1 VDIYWLWLA
10 ALKGVGPVTLR
21 YLVMRLGSPKA
32 VYTATQAEL
41 EATGGL
47 RTQVVETILES
58 RSMDQAKRI
67 EELMLRQKIKLL
79 TFVDPLY
86 PPSVNNFANQPAVLY
101 YKGTLLPPQA
111 SVGIVGSRRCT
122 AYGKQ
127 VAAEAA
133 VFLVQQGIT
142 VVSGL
147 AKGIDSYA
155 HTACLK
161 AGGYTLAFIANG
173 PDICYPAEHRLLM
186 DQIIEHG
193 AVLSPYPPGTRPRQ
207 EYFPLRNRLLSAWVD
222 QLLVVEAG
230 ARSGAL
236 ITANYA
242 LEQHRR
248 VLAVPNSIYSPESYG
263 TNRLLQTGAE
273 LYLEPKQLVK
283 IVHQSPQQPSRN
295 TATSE
300 LPIQAS
306 GTRKTTEP
314 QTQISSPQ
322 EQAILE
328 RLYSNSSENPIAIRD
343 LLDLVDGNLKALLT
357 LLCSLELEGK
367 VIISGQT
374 VRCSQRS
381 NQPNRCSEAIWL
393 KTRK

>member
-1 VDIYWLWLA
+1 MNIYWLWLA

-21 YLVMRLGSPKA
+21 YLVMRLGSPEA

-41 EATGGL
+41 EGTEGL
-47 RTQVVETILES
+47 RRQVVEAILES
-58 RSMDQAKRI
+58 RSLDQAKRT
-67 EELMLRQKIKLL
+67 EELMLRQEIKLL

-86 PPSVNNFANQPAVLY
+86 PTSVNSFANQPAVLY
-101 YKGTLLPPQA
+101 YKGTLRPAQA
-111 SVGIVGSRRCT
+111 RVGIVGSRRCT
-122 AYGKQ
+122 TYGKQ

-133 VFLVQQGIT
+133 TFLADQGIT

-186 DQIIEHG
+186 DQIIENG

-207 EYFPLRNRLLSAWVD
+207 EYFPLRNRLLSAWVE

-263 TNRLLQTGAE
+263 TNRLLQSGAE
-273 LYLEPKQLVK
+273 LYLEPKQLVNK
-283 IVHQSPQQPSRN
+283 VHELPQQLSRDIG
-295 TATSE
+295 TSE
-300 LPIQAS
+300 LPIQANA
-306 GTRKTTEP
+306 TRKRTEP
-314 QTQISSPQ
+314 EKEISSPQ

-328 RLYSNSSENPIAIRD
+328 RLFANNSENPVAIRD
-343 LLDLVDGNLKALLT
+343 FLDLVDGNLKALLT
-357 LLCSLELEGK
+357 LLCSMELEEK

-374 VRCSQRS
+374 VKYFQ
-381 NQPNRCSEAIWL
+381 
-393 KTRK
+393 K

>member
-21 YLVMRLGSPKA
+21 YMVMRLGSPQA
-32 VYTATQAEL
+32 VYTATKVEL
-41 EATGGL
+41 EGTQGL
-47 RTQVVETILES
+47 RSQVVETILES
-58 RSMDQAKRI
+58 RSMEGAKRA
-67 EELMLRQKIKLL
+67 EELLLRQEIKLL

-86 PPSVNNFANQPAVLY
+86 PLGVNHFPNQPAVLY
-101 YKGTLLPPQA
+101 YKGTLRPPQA

-133 VFLVQQGIT
+133 AYLAQQGIT

-173 PDICYPAEHRLLM
+173 PDICYPPEHRLLM
-186 DQIIEHG
+186 DEIIENG
-193 AVLSPYPPGTRPRQ
+193 AVISPYPPGTRPRQ
-207 EYFPLRNRLLSAWVD
+207 AYFPMRNGLLSAWVD

-230 ARSGAL
+230 DRSGAL
-236 ITANYA
+236 ITAGYA

-248 VLAVPNSIYSPESYG
+248 VLAAPNSIYSPESIG

-273 LYLEPKQLVK
+273 LYLEPKQLVNK
-283 IVHQSPQQPSRN
+283 VNVLPQQPSRDAIISKLQLR
-295 TATSE
+295 TIATSK
-300 LPIQAS
+300 
-306 GTRKTTEP
+306 GTEVEKEIMCT
-314 QTQISSPQ
+314 Q
-322 EQAILE
+322 EQVILE
-328 RLYSNSSENPIAIRD
+328 RLLSNSTENPVAIRD
-343 LLDLVDGNLKALLT
+343 FLDLVDGNLKNLLT
-357 LLCSLELEGK
+357 LLCSMELEGK
-367 VIISGQT
+367 VIISGQS
-374 VRCSQRS
+374 VRHFQ
-381 NQPNRCSEAIWL
+381 
-393 KTRK
+393 K